1 MGILGPFSCDPWSEW
16 KRMMYNGKG
25 LKWMTVNNDT
35 WNEGHYLADHCWDRI
50 YSLLS
55 FEHYWIC
62 ERNLSWIFSFAI
74 KLEHFVVCW
83 WLLIFSW
90 IRIWLW
96 FTPFSNH
103 KVVPF
108 CKYSETLIG
117 FYYWPPSSGA
127 HPTPHT
133 NVKLLLAVS
142 CSSGSDKVN
151 HQQRDVCPWNR
162 SCVVSG
168 SEWISSCLRSAST
181 VSLQMA
187 NLNFAFSLRSVM
199 STVHSVAG
207 TWWYF
212 LPSSLLFLFLNKKQ
226 QMDVQAADE
235 QLLTFLN
242 QKDGFFY
249 LYCRISKRYPTVWWF
264 QPSFAV
270 AG

>member
-1 MGILGPFSCDPWSEW
+1 MEWMEEDDVQWKGIEVDDSEQWHMKWGALSC
-16 KRMMYNGKG
+16 R
-25 LKWMTVNNDT
+25 
-35 WNEGHYLADHCWDRI
+35 
-50 YSLLS
+50 SLLRQDLLSS
-55 FEHYWIC
+55 FFWALL
-62 ERNLSWIFSFAI
+62 NLREESVLDIFLCHKTGAFCCMLMTSYFFLNKNMA
-74 KLEHFVVCW
+74 
-83 WLLIFSW
+83 LIYP
-90 IRIWLW
+90 
-96 FTPFSNH
+96 PFSNH

-168 SEWISSCLRSAST
+168 SEWIPSCLRSAST

-235 QLLTFLN
+235 QWLTFLN